1 MTTTTRMATL
11 SPVLLRTISFLCAR
25 VHHQRLGLRLA
36 VRSGRACCSGASE
49 STRAEEPRES
59 LLSSA
64 DGSALRGVIS
74 VKEPPKYPRWDD
86 PDYCKW
92 KDKEREI
99 LNDIEPVVLL
109 AKEIL
114 HSDRY
119 MDGEQL
125 TEEDEKVVVERL
137 LAHHP
142 QSKDKIG
149 CGIDSIMVDRH
160 PQFKHSRCLFV
171 IRTDGVWIDF
181 SYQKCLRAYIRD
193 KYPSHADR
201 FIREHFKRG
210 SG

>member
-11 SPVLLRTISFLCAR
+11 NPLLLRNVSFLCAR
-25 VHHQRLGLRLA
+25 VPHRRLGLGLA
-36 VRSGRACCSGASE
+36 VPSGRAWCSGASK
-49 STRAEEPRES
+49 STRPES

-64 DGSALRGVIS
+64 ERSPLRGVLS

-92 KDKEREI
+92 KDEEREI
-99 LNDIEPVVLL
+99 LNDIKPVVLL

-142 QSKDKIG
+142 HSKLAAQLIL
-149 CGIDSIMVDRH
+149 S
-160 PQFKHSRCLFV
+160 
-171 IRTDGVWIDF
+171 W
-181 SYQKCLRAYIRD
+181 
-193 KYPSHADR
+193 
-201 FIREHFKRG
+201 
-210 SG
+210 

>member
-1 MTTTTRMATL
+1 MTTTTLMAAL
-11 SPVLLRTISFLCAR
+11 NPLLVRTISFLCAR
-25 VHHQRLGLRLA
+25 GHRRRLGLGLA
-36 VRSGRACCSGASE
+36 VPSGRAC
-49 STRAEEPRES
+49 
-59 LLSSA
+59 LSSSE
-64 DGSALRGVIS
+64 DSSALRGVLS
-74 VKEPPKYPRWDD
+74 VKDLPKYPRWDD
-86 PDYCKW
+86 PDYFKW
-92 KDKEREI
+92 KDEEREI

-109 AKEIL
+109 AKETL

-125 TEEDEKVVVERL
+125 TEEDEKFVVERL

-142 QSKDKIG
+142 HSEDKIG

-181 SYQKCLRAYIRD
+181 SYQKCLRAYIQD

-201 FIREHFKRG
+201 FIWEHFKCG